1 MKVSELNYEQKEQ
14 FCRACAIVM
23 AYEETSSAYSNALDF
38 FDIEEPN
45 DFDYHDGDSGF
56 ANSAEIMFE
65 KVEET
70 MKDTIYIRMLFTA
83 VYKVE
88 DFEEEYEGNN
98 GFTFAMSE
106 LADYVEAD
114 SDFGEFCDSIIDA

>member
-1 MKVSELNYEQKEQ
+1 M
-14 FCRACAIVM
+14 FD
-23 AYEETSSAYSNALDF
+23 EETASAYSNALDF
-38 FDIEEPN
+38 FGIEEPT
-45 DFDYHDGDSGF
+45 DFDYHDDDSG
-56 ANSAEIMFE
+56 IMFE

-83 VYKVE
+83 VYKV
-88 DFEEEYEGNN
+88 DTFEEEYDGNN

-114 SDFGEFCDSIIDA
+114 SEYDDFGEFCDSIIDA